1 MAKASAARP
10 LIFITI
16 GLALLDIWCD
26 VLGHG
31 SATVAAADL
40 VGASLTNGRVFWN
53 ISLVAFCGAIVL
65 APRWFTDHHRPWDLA
80 VPAAAALGTVLYA
93 LSPSLTPGPALPTA
107 CIVLTG
113 VCYGW
118 LEARLFFEAAR
129 LEKLAHVVLALAG
142 SRVVKAIAVA
152 GVGALAPAVQIAADA
167 LAVVGCG
174 ACLIAA
180 TTSLAH
186 IEMRPTSTEW
196 RLPVTERAG
205 FIAFVILFPVLNAV
219 GRALSPLGF
228 WSDESIVG
236 GAALPSILPACALF
250 IAVVVA
256 IFHHYDDG
264 GMFPRM
270 AAALLVLLGAL
281 LLVDQTTL
289 AELAVPEVVIQSAS
303 LSVELLSHF
312 LFWLAGVMAARTLEW
327 PPLRSTAMAEL
338 VMSTAAIL
346 FSLILQSVSSL
357 GRFIVIAALYG
368 AVAVLMAV
376 VWRTWQAGHEAEAP
390 TPVNDLAEACA
401 LIAAERNLS
410 PREAEVLALLAEGR
424 SRTYI
429 MEKLVISDATVKSHT
444 NHIYQKLG
452 VHSKQDLITMVR
464 ER

>member
-53 ISLVAFCGAIVL
+53 ISLVAFCGAIML
-65 APRWFTDHHRPWDLA
+65 APRWFTDHHRLWDLA

-228 WSDESIVG
+228 WGDESIVG
-236 GAALPSILPACALF
+236 AAALPSILPACALF
-250 IAVVVA
+250 VAVVAA
-256 IFHHYDDG
+256 IFHHCDAG

-289 AELAVPEVVIQSAS
+289 TELAVPEVVIQSAS

-376 VWRTWQAGHEAEAP
+376 VWRTWQTGHEAEAS

-424 SRTYI
+424 SRTFI

>member
-1 MAKASAARP
+1 MRRAALRPYPAETARP
-10 LIFITI
+10 
-16 GLALLDIWCD
+16 
-26 VLGHG
+26 
-31 SATVAAADL
+31 
-40 VGASLTNGRVFWN
+40 
-53 ISLVAFCGAIVL
+53 
-65 APRWFTDHHRPWDLA
+65 
-80 VPAAAALGTVLYA
+80 
-93 LSPSLTPGPALPTA
+93 
-107 CIVLTG
+107 
-113 VCYGW
+113 
-118 LEARLFFEAAR
+118 
-129 LEKLAHVVLALAG
+129 EKLVHVVIALAG
-142 SRVVKAIAVA
+142 SRVLKAIAVA
-152 GVGALAPAVQIAADA
+152 GVGSLGTELQITVDAV
-167 LAVVGCG
+167 AVIGCG
-174 ACLIAA
+174 TCLIAA
-180 TTSLAH
+180 TRALAH
-186 IEMRPTSTEW
+186 VEGRHTSTEW
-196 RLPVTERAG
+196 KLPVTERAG

-228 WSDESIVG
+228 WGDVSIVG
-236 GAALPSILPACALF
+236 ADALPSILPACALF
-250 IAVVVA
+250 AAVVAA
-256 IFHHYDDG
+256 IFHHCDEG

-289 AELAVPEVVIQSAS
+289 TELAVPEVIIQSAS

-338 VMSTAAIL
+338 VMSSAAIL
-346 FSLILQSVSSL
+346 FSLTLQAASGL

-376 VWRTWQAGHEAEAP
+376 VWKAWQTGHEATEAA
-390 TPVNDLAEACA
+390 PVSDLTEACA

-424 SRTYI
+424 SRTFI

-452 VHSKQDLITMVR
+452 VHSKQDLITLVR

>member
-1 MAKASAARP
+1 MAV
-10 LIFITI
+10 I
-16 GLALLDIWCD
+16 
-26 VLGHG
+26 
-31 SATVAAADL
+31 
-40 VGASLTNGRVFWN
+40 
-53 ISLVAFCGAIVL
+53 
-65 APRWFTDHHRPWDLA
+65 
-80 VPAAAALGTVLYA
+80 
-93 LSPSLTPGPALPTA
+93 
-107 CIVLTG
+107 
-113 VCYGW
+113 
-118 LEARLFFEAAR
+118 
-129 LEKLAHVVLALAG
+129 
-142 SRVVKAIAVA
+142 
-152 GVGALAPAVQIAADA
+152 
-167 LAVVGCG
+167 GCG
-174 ACLIAA
+174 ACLITA
-180 TTSLAH
+180 TRALAH
-186 IEMRPTSTEW
+186 VEGRPTSTEW
-196 RLPVTERAG
+196 KLPVTERAG
-205 FIAFVILFPVLNAV
+205 FIAFVILFPGLNAV

-228 WSDESIVG
+228 WGDVSIVG
-236 GAALPSILPACALF
+236 AEALPSVLPACALF
-250 IAVVVA
+250 AAVVAA
-256 IFHHYDDG
+256 IFHHCDEG

-289 AELAVPEVVIQSAS
+289 TELAVPEVIIQSAS

-376 VWRTWQAGHEAEAP
+376 VWRTWQAGHEATA
-390 TPVNDLAEACA
+390 TSPVNDLAEACA

-424 SRTYI
+424 SRTFI

-444 NHIYQKLG
+444 NHICQKLG
-452 VHSKQDLITMVR
+452 VHSKQDLITLVR